1 MDEIAKIKN
10 LIAQARME
18 QALDELEKIAPSTEK
33 STVVILKSNL
43 AGLKRDKNLGII
55 TPEES
60 NMRNARITVAALG
73 LCDDIEKL
81 LAEEVA
87 EATSVP
93 NGATQARTETSN
105 TTRNISPPPGGW
117 PNVPLEP
124 FDGQISVPKGSN
136 GNTKVLF
143 ASASPQNQRPLAV
156 DKESKFVQLEAQ
168 GRDLD
173 IIVCPHTDRD
183 SLIKMVTFEQP
194 QIVHFS
200 GHGTTGGLET
210 IDPRTD
216 NSILLPNDDLVDMF
230 SLFKDYGVKC
240 VVLCSCW
247 SAEQAKEISTLSIPV
262 VGMLQPIDD
271 DVAIKFSRDLYY
283 LLVSNNPLNNIF
295 KSARLM
301 VDKESRHIPSLW
313 LDGKRIA

>member
-18 QALDELEKIAPSTEK
+18 QALDELEKIAPSSEK

-43 AGLKRDKNLGII
+43 AGLKRDRNLGII
-55 TPEES
+55 TPEDS

-81 LAEEVA
+81 LAEEIEEVV
-87 EATSVP
+87 SVP
-93 NGATQARTETSN
+93 NSATQARTETDN
-105 TTRNISPPPGGW
+105 TTRNISPPPSGW
-117 PNVPLEP
+117 PNIPVEP
-124 FDGQISVPKGSN
+124 FDGQISVPKASN

-230 SLFKDYGVKC
+230 SLFKDFGVKC

-313 LDGKRIA
+313 FDGKRIA